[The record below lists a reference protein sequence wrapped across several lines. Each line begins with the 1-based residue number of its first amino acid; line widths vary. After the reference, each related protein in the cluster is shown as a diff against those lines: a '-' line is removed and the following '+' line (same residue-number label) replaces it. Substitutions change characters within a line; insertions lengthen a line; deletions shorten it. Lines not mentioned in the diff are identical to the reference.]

1 MQHEYAKGIEA
12 SPSELIR
19 ARPDRSVTG
28 FAPGGRVSTH
38 LWGANRSVFRGRGM
52 EYAES
57 RAYQPGDEPRAIDW
71 RLTARSDT
79 TYTKLYHEERE
90 RPVYLLIDMRKTMH
104 FGTRKRFK
112 SHLAAE
118 VAAMLAWTGHDGGDR
133 VGATILSRAG
143 LVEVA
148 PSRSRPA
155 LLALL
160 KRVSDATL
168 LDAEP
173 AEAVPDMATSIKRLT
188 KVCRPG
194 SLVFVVSDFADLD
207 AATEREFRRLTR
219 RATVTC
225 ISIHDRMEEALPTSG
240 GRLSD
245 GNGAIGVTSLSRAA
259 RERHRATYN
268 ERNAR
273 LNVLAGRLGMSFH
286 ILSTEDDAETI
297 LYPHKRRAAA

>member
-1 MQHEYAKGIEA
+1 M
-12 SPSELIR
+12 R

-57 RAYQPGDEPRAIDW
+57 RAYQPGDEPRSIDW

-90 RPVYLLIDMRKTMH
+90 RPVYLLIDLRSPMH
-104 FGTRKRFK
+104 FGTRRRFK
-112 SHLAAE
+112 SNLAAE
-118 VAAMLAWTGHDGGDR
+118 IAALLAWTGHDGGDR
-133 VGATILSRAG
+133 VGATILTRSG

-148 PSRSRPA
+148 PSRSRA
-155 LLALL
+155 SVLGML

-168 LDAEP
+168 LDAEQDG
-173 AEAVPDMATSIKRLT
+173 AEPSMATALKRLT

-194 SLVFVVSDFADLD
+194 SLVFVVSDFSDLD

-219 RATVTC
+219 RANVTC
-225 ISIHDRMEEALPTSG
+225 ISIHDRMEEALPATG

-245 GNGAIGVTSLSRAA
+245 GSGAIGVTSLTRAA
-259 RERHRATYN
+259 RERHSAGFA

-273 LNVLAGRLGMSFH
+273 LNALAGHLGMAFH
-286 ILSTEDDAETI
+286 SLSTEDEAQSI
-297 LYPHKRRAAA
+297 LFPHRRRAVA